1 MTSIPTTPSRLLDYL
16 MRVRRDTQAGRLGL
30 HIGEPNVDRF
40 QGLIVGYHMCQ
51 LDQGVEDIEYGRF
64 REWLRDKGE
73 FPPEGW
79 EAKYL
84 RDCGED
90 PERAIRKYLD
100 FVAEF
105 LSWYREE
112 SARR

>member
-1 MTSIPTTPSRLLDYL
+1 MAPASTKRSMLLDYL
-16 MRVRRDTQAGRLGL
+16 MRVRQDTRAGRLGM

-40 QGLIVGYHMCQ
+40 QGLITGYHMCQ
-51 LDQGVEDIEYGRF
+51 LDQGVDDVEYGQF
-64 REWLRDKGE
+64 REWLRDQGE

-84 RDCGED
+84 RDCDGD

-105 LSWYREE
+105 LAKHRE
-112 SARR
+112 